1 MSAKI
6 SEQIV
11 TNIDDKYIYEAMNY
25 NGKSKNYGT
34 LKRIGRIAACFV
46 LVFVLSVSSLT
57 AAAAAGN
64 RTAYDI
70 LYSLY
75 PDIAMDLIPVN
86 EVCEDQEIQMKV
98 EAVYVHEDSAEIYIS
113 MQDLTGNRIDET
125 IDLFDSYS
133 IHTSADQVGG
143 CSFVDYNEETQTA
156 SFLISVQQM
165 NGKYI
170 EGKKMTFSVSEFL
183 SGKKEVNEE
192 LADIS
197 LENIP
202 VISEVQTEVNERG
215 SGGRLEEMEAFL
227 MPNDSQMSAPVDGVV
242 VTGYGFV
249 DNRLHV
255 QVYYEDILHYDNHG
269 YVYLK
274 DAKGNV
280 IDCVQNVSFW
290 DDKQKGSYD
299 EYIFDIS
306 PEDNLSGYSM
316 WGYFVTCKTRTT
328 GDWKVT
334 FSIR

>member
-1 MSAKI
+1 MSAKT

-25 NGKSKNYGT
+25 NGKSKHYIA
-34 LKRIGRIAACFV
+34 LKRIGKIAACFV
-46 LVFVLSVSSLT
+46 LVFVLSLSSLT

-70 LYSLY
+70 LYFLY
-75 PDIAMDLIPVN
+75 PDIAMNLIPVN
-86 EVCEDQEIQMKV
+86 EVCEDQGIQMEV
-98 EAVYVHEDSAEIYIS
+98 AAVYVHDDSAEIYIS
-113 MQDLTGNRIDET
+113 MQDLIGSRIDET

-133 IHTSADQVGG
+133 IHTSADQIGG

-156 SFLISVQQM
+156 SFLISVRQM
-165 NGKYI
+165 NGKCI
-170 EGKKMTFSVSEFL
+170 TGKKMTFSVSEFL

-192 LADIS
+192 LIDSS

-202 VISEVQTEVNERG
+202 IVSDVQTEVNERG
-215 SGGRLEEMEAFL
+215 SGGGLEKVEAFL
-227 MPNDSQMSAPVDGVV
+227 IPNDSQMSAPVDGVA

-255 QVYYEDILHYDNHG
+255 QVYYEDIVHYDNHG

-280 IDCVQNVSFW
+280 INCVQSVSFW

-299 EYIFDIS
+299 EYIFDLN
-306 PEDNLSGYSM
+306 PEDDLSGYSM
-316 WGYFVTCKTRTT
+316 WGYFMTCKTRTT
-328 GDWKVT
+328 GEWQVT
-334 FSIR
+334 FPIR